1 MKFLKLTD
9 ETKVGD
15 NHTIFIN
22 PNKIIDIR
30 QPFNDSGTEISV
42 ECSVEVDENGIWEGD
57 GFHVIRVSESLEEVI
72 EQLSKI

>member
-9 ETKVGD
+9 EVKVGD

-57 GFHVIRVSESLEEVI
+57 GFHVIRVLESLEEVI

>member
-1 MKFLKLTD
+1 MKFLKLTS
-9 ETKVGD
+9 EEMVGD

-30 QPFNDSGTEISV
+30 QPFNDSGTDISV
-42 ECSVEVDENGIWEGD
+42 ECSVYVDENGKWEGD
-57 GFHVIRVSESLEEVI
+57 DFHVIRVLESLEEVI

>member
-1 MKFLKLTD
+1 MKLTD
-9 ETKVGD
+9 EVKVGD

-57 GFHVIRVSESLEEVI
+57 GFHVIRVLESLEEVI